1 MKINLKDLNNYENEF
16 GEETENFVR
25 IKRSRPEK
33 DEESRTK
40 GRKLNHR
47 TKKKK
52 DIDY

>member
-1 MKINLKDLNNYENEF
+1 MKNNLYDLNNYEEDF
-16 GEETENFVR
+16 GSEPETFER

-52 DIDY
+52 DID